1 MGCLEGVW
9 VLVMIM
15 NKLYYTYQDLMELLS
30 CTKRTL
36 ERKISKMNIKKRYLG
51 GGGKPYFLVVDIHSF
66 MLFNKSFNRC
76 NQKEQLEVKELI
88 KNAV

>member
-1 MGCLEGVW
+1 MVCLEGVW

-15 NKLYYTYQDLMELLS
+15 NKHYYTYQDLMVLLS

-51 GGGKPYFLVVDIHSF
+51 GGGKPYFLVVDIHAF
-66 MLFNKSFNRC
+66 MLFNKSFNQC

-88 KNAV
+88 NNAV

>member
-15 NKLYYTYQDLMELLS
+15 NKHYYTYQDLMELLS

-36 ERKISKMNIKKRYLG
+36 ERKISKMNIKKRYIG
-51 GGGKPYFLVVDIHSF
+51 GSGKPYFLGLDIHAF
-66 MLFNKSFNRC
+66 MLFNKPFNQCKRVE
-76 NQKEQLEVKELI
+76 KDEVKELI
-88 KNAV
+88 DYAV

>member
-1 MGCLEGVW
+1 MVCLEGVW

-15 NKLYYTYQDLMELLS
+15 NKHYYTYQDLMVLLS

-51 GGGKPYFLVVDIHSF
+51 GSGKPYFLVVDIHSF
-66 MLFNKSFNRC
+66 MLFNKPFNQC
-76 NQKEQLEVKELI
+76 NQKEQSEVKELI
-88 KNAV
+88 DYAV

>member
-1 MGCLEGVW
+1 
-9 VLVMIM
+9 M
-15 NKLYYTYQDLMELLS
+15 NKHYYTYQDLMELLS

-66 MLFNKSFNRC
+66 MLFNKSFNQC

-88 KNAV
+88 NNAV